1 MQHNMDLENFYQLY
15 EGAFSLFHN
24 FQDYSNKN
32 YNPLAIAKKYKT
44 MEFFELIRT
53 GNIEEV
59 KQKLTEN
66 PSLADK
72 KDPKGFSPLVLATY
86 HDQSEIAEILIDSG
100 ANINAQDA
108 AGNTALMGVC
118 FKGHP
123 EILEI
128 LINKGADIDVQ
139 NHNGATALIYAVTFN
154 QQKIVEIL
162 VEKGADKSLKDLK
175 GNTAYTHAQMQG
187 FPDLAKLVKE

>member
-1 MQHNMDLENFYQLY
+1 MSQ
-15 EGAFSLFHN
+15 
-24 FQDYSNKN
+24 
-32 YNPLAIAKKYKT
+32 KYKI

-53 GNIEEV
+53 GNTEEI
-59 KQKLTEN
+59 KRKLKED
-66 PSLADK
+66 PSLAEE

-86 HDQSEIAEILIDSG
+86 HGQTEITEILIHSG
-100 ANINAQDA
+100 ADINAQDA

-123 EILEI
+123 EIADL
-128 LINKGADIDVQ
+128 LIKKGADIDVQ

-154 QQKIVEIL
+154 QQKIVEML
-162 VEKGADKSLKDLK
+162 VGKDADKSLKDLK

-187 FPDLAKLVKE
+187 FPKMAALVKV